1 MANDQN
7 AGVPQTIAPASSGTL
22 ILGVLC
28 GTPANSADLVAGD
41 VITAVNGSAVSS
53 PDSLTNILA
62 NYHPGN
68 SVSVTWE
75 DTSGGQ
81 HTASVRL
88 ITAPPQ

>member
-1 MANDQN
+1 MRLSHESI
-7 AGVPQTIAPASSGTL
+7 PL

-28 GTPANSADLVAGD
+28 GTPANTANLVSGD

-53 PDSLTNILA
+53 PDSLTNILS

-81 HTASVRL
+81 HTASIDL